1 MDRRDFLKKA
11 SAGGLGLAMS
21 GPLATTESEAS
32 TKPNILFIMVDQ
44 MRFPSVFPAGVN
56 NAGQF
61 LKKFMPNVYR
71 LWTRGVKFGQHF
83 GATSA
88 CSPARGVIISGLYSQ
103 QSWLVQT
110 LTAPPGAKVSSSP
123 VLQPGYPTYGKLLR
137 EAGYQTPYF
146 GKWHVS
152 LEQLNNALE
161 PYGFTGMTRPDPTG
175 NNLQGTVGDPDNGFL
190 SDSYVANQAAAWLS
204 QRRGGDQP
212 WCASV
217 CFINPHDHEFFWG
230 GTEFQTYN
238 NLFNKQSTYAPFTFY
253 STNKGTDYP
262 PVVAWSDDIAKNP
275 PSYGYPAV
283 PPNWETLAHL
293 TNNKPKAHSFVST
306 FAQFVWGG
314 ISEDTSQTKYSI
326 TPYPGSGAPGYGI
339 GLAPYSYWR
348 RNLDSYTQMMAVVDQ
363 NIGTVLDALAPRI
376 AANTI
381 VVFTSDHGDY
391 VGAHGIPISK
401 MCTAYDECFHMP
413 LIVVDPT
420 NRFTGD
426 IGTIREN
433 LTSHVDMLNLLVS
446 LGNNGS
452 QKWLKGPYLDI
463 YGSRHNMIPML
474 KSASAA
480 GRDYVL
486 FATDELCAPQY
497 IYNDASLHIT
507 ALRTKTE
514 KIATYSQWLPY
525 TTTIKPGTTEVE
537 FYDYSMASGRAE
549 TNSMPKDRR
558 VPSLLKD
565 LAYLVATELRRP
577 LPGRY
582 GVAQRAARE
591 RYIAFVQLINT
602 GKILPGKLK
611 QLLGFGQDF

>member
-1 MDRRDFLKKA
+1 
-11 SAGGLGLAMS
+11 
-21 GPLATTESEAS
+21 
-32 TKPNILFIMVDQ
+32 
-44 MRFPSVFPAGVN
+44 
-56 NAGQF
+56 
-61 LKKFMPNVYR
+61 
-71 LWTRGVKFGQHF
+71 
-83 GATSA
+83 
-88 CSPARGVIISGLYSQ
+88 
-103 QSWLVQT
+103 
-110 LTAPPGAKVSSSP
+110 
-123 VLQPGYPTYGKLLR
+123 
-137 EAGYQTPYF
+137 
-146 GKWHVS
+146 
-152 LEQLNNALE
+152 
-161 PYGFTGMTRPDPTG
+161 
-175 NNLQGTVGDPDNGFL
+175 
-190 SDSYVANQAAAWLS
+190 
-204 QRRGGDQP
+204 
-212 WCASV
+212 
-217 CFINPHDHEFFWG
+217 
-230 GTEFQTYN
+230 
-238 NLFNKQSTYAPFTFY
+238 
-253 STNKGTDYP
+253 
-262 PVVAWSDDIAKNP
+262 